1 MAKKNHFRSRRERKK
16 ISRKNMILISLTLL
30 LVCAAAIPALAWL
43 TAQSQVGNVFA
54 PGETSVDI
62 EEEFDG
68 TTKKNVYVKN
78 SGNVPVYVRAAVS
91 VYWKD
96 SDGNILGDI
105 PGTEDYTVEWNLYDG
120 WVQGIDGLYYFTDPV
135 TAQTTNLIDSAS
147 QTKQYDDGRVFYI
160 DISAQSI
167 QAEPSDAVLEA
178 WASAV
183 VGVDEDTGALQM
195 RTGTTGT
202 GGIDQGGRN
211 AG

>member
-1 MAKKNHFRSRRERKK
+1 
-16 ISRKNMILISLTLL
+16 MILISLTLL